1 MATETATES
10 ATEAKER
17 VVERK
22 LSRSGDWYRHVLLL
36 LVCFCL
42 FFPYILTINMSVKS
56 IPQFDHQPFGITV
69 PFFFDNYY
77 SVNGGAWPIVSKYLL
92 NSVFISGVTVVG
104 VVGVAALA
112 AYVYAR
118 FSFPGKEIMFYMVL
132 ALLMIPGILTLV
144 PSFILVKSLGLYNSW
159 WGLILPYIAGGQVF
173 AMFILRQF
181 FAAIPEE
188 LFESARID
196 GASELRAFWTIAVP
210 LSQSILGVVAIM
222 NILGTWNDLIWPLV
236 ILSDRTMYT
245 LTLGL
250 WAFRGEYWNNW
261 GPLFAGY
268 VIASIPL
275 LLLFPFT
282 SKLFVEGLT
291 SGALKL

>member
-1 MATETATES
+1 MATETTADS
-10 ATEAKER
+10 QAR

-22 LSRSGDWYRHVLLL
+22 ASRGRDWYRHVLLVI
-36 LVCFCL
+36 VCFLL
-42 FFPYILTINMSVKS
+42 FLPYILTINLSVKS
-56 IPQFDHQPFGITV
+56 IPQFDHEPFGITF
-69 PFFFDNYY
+69 PFFFSNYFEQ
-77 SVNGGAWPIVSKYLL
+77 NGGAWSAVSKYLL
-92 NSVFISGVTVVG
+92 NSVFVSGVTVVG
-104 VVGVAALA
+104 VVAVASLA

-118 FSFPGKEIMFYMVL
+118 FSFPGKEIMFYLVL

-144 PSFILVKSLGLYNSW
+144 PAFILVKGLGLYNSW

-173 AMFILRQF
+173 ALFILRQF
-181 FAAIPEE
+181 FAALPEE

-196 GASELRAFWTIAVP
+196 GATELRAFWSIAIP
-210 LSQSILGVVAIM
+210 LSKSILGVVAIM

-236 ILSDRTMYT
+236 ILGDQKLYT

-250 WAFRGEYWNNW
+250 WAFRGQYWNNW

-275 LLLFPFT
+275 LLLFTFT
-282 SKLFVEGLT
+282 SSLFVEGLT